1 MRKFYIMLAAL
12 AAMTLNA
19 QDVQQ
24 GTIKVG
30 DFDAPQ
36 TTYNGSYFDMAPT
49 NFYLAHTGAQML
61 YTPAEL
67 ADLQDKANVK
77 ITKLTFKF
85 YSEYYETMTRDV
97 KVSLQAVDATEFA
110 VNDEGVK
117 QFFNIDAPALEFEL
131 NCDLLDVYGENG
143 EIVFDLTNAPFSL
156 ATGKT
161 LLVTASFDA
170 QEDDNCTDGS
180 DYAPFYTSGIR
191 GKAMVYTDNW
201 TSFLDFAQGDYF
213 PDATAT
219 LGCGTN
225 VDLPVTKIDYTYEE
239 QTEPQAYYLTGTFN
253 RWGEVGAAPNI
264 LFQANEEGK
273 LAASVDLVENDR
285 FKVIT
290 VGDDGSTVWY
300 GGTVEHPEDEN
311 AYFWVTEELLGIGL
325 SLFPGDVYKDLIVF
339 ENAKYNLILEET
351 PGTKSPAA
359 GLTLTVTKEEDTPT
373 AVNDINVDNIASV
386 KFVNLAGQVSA
397 TPFEGL
403 NIQVTTMK
411 DGSKK
416 AVKVIR

>member
-1 MRKFYIMLAAL
+1 M
-12 AAMTLNA
+12 
-19 QDVQQ
+19 
-24 GTIKVG
+24 
-30 DFDAPQ
+30 
-36 TTYNGSYFDMAPT
+36 
-49 NFYLAHTGAQML
+49 
-61 YTPAEL
+61 
-67 ADLQDKANVK
+67 
-77 ITKLTFKF
+77 
-85 YSEYYETMTRDV
+85 
-97 KVSLQAVDATEFA
+97 
-110 VNDEGVK
+110 
-117 QFFNIDAPALEFEL
+117 
-131 NCDLLDVYGENG
+131 
-143 EIVFDLTNAPFSL
+143 
-156 ATGKT
+156 
-161 LLVTASFDA
+161 
-170 QEDDNCTDGS
+170 GS
-180 DYAPFYTSGIR
+180 DYAPFYTSGIT
-191 GKAMVYTDNW
+191 GKCMVYTDNW
-201 TSFLDFAQGDYF
+201 DSFIDYATGDDF
-213 PDATAT
+213 PDATAM

>member
-1 MRKFYIMLAAL
+1 M
-12 AAMTLNA
+12 
-19 QDVQQ
+19 
-24 GTIKVG
+24 
-30 DFDAPQ
+30 
-36 TTYNGSYFDMAPT
+36 
-49 NFYLAHTGAQML
+49 
-61 YTPAEL
+61 
-67 ADLQDKANVK
+67 
-77 ITKLTFKF
+77 
-85 YSEYYETMTRDV
+85 
-97 KVSLQAVDATEFA
+97 
-110 VNDEGVK
+110 
-117 QFFNIDAPALEFEL
+117 
-131 NCDLLDVYGENG
+131 
-143 EIVFDLTNAPFSL
+143 
-156 ATGKT
+156 
-161 LLVTASFDA
+161 
-170 QEDDNCTDGS
+170 
-180 DYAPFYTSGIR
+180 
-191 GKAMVYTDNW
+191 
-201 TSFLDFAQGDYF
+201 
-213 PDATAT
+213 
-219 LGCGTN
+219 
-225 VDLPVTKIDYTYEE
+225 
-239 QTEPQAYYLTGTFN
+239 
-253 RWGEVGAAPNI
+253 
-264 LFQANEEGK
+264 FQANEEGK

-285 FKVIT
+285 FKVIS